1 MTFRRDVVR
10 LVLGLLLV
18 TGGAARSAPPTRSDD
33 VLEFLRIS
41 VELEKRGAIEDL
53 EELDRSSGRLTR
65 AAADLATATERL
77 GRLIREGADRASV
90 QSAED
95 AMLDA
100 DARVRFELERRGL
113 LASRLADRARRAAAL
128 REEIAMRRE
137 AEKSPDDPLTGRWLF
152 TINPGPQRGVVR
164 LILDGALVWGDYTLD
179 GGFRGSIRGQL
190 IGDKLSFDRIDSER
204 GFDAR
209 FYGKL
214 TGAPRRLLGSW
225 EATAIAPTVGPTAGT
240 WSAIPSR
247 EPDDGEKQ

>member
-1 MTFRRDVVR
+1 MAFHRITGR
-10 LVLGLLLV
+10 LALALLLASGTAV
-18 TGGAARSAPPTRSDD
+18 VAAQPTRSDD
-33 VLEFLRIS
+33 VLELLRIS
-41 VELEKRGAIEDL
+41 VDLEKRGAIEDL
-53 EELDRSSGRLTR
+53 EELDRASGRLTR
-65 AAADLATATERL
+65 AEADLATATERL
-77 GRLIREGADRASV
+77 GRQIREGADRASV

-100 DARVRFELERRGL
+100 EARVRFELERRRL

-128 REEIAMRRE
+128 REEIARRRE
-137 AEKSPDDPLTGRWLF
+137 AGKSPDDPLTGRWLVS
-152 TINPGPQRGVVR
+152 INPGDRRGVYR

-179 GGFRGSIRGQL
+179 GGFRGSLRGQL
-190 IGDKLSFDRIDSER
+190 VGDKLSFDRIDSER

-214 TGAPRRLLGSW
+214 TVAPRRLLGSW

-247 EPDDGEKQ
+247 DPEDGERP

>member
-1 MTFRRDVVR
+1 MVR
-10 LVLGLLLV
+10 LVLGLLLASG
-18 TGGAARSAPPTRSDD
+18 TAALAAPPTRSED

-41 VELEKRGAIEDL
+41 VDLEKRGALEDL
-53 EELDRSSGRLTR
+53 DELDRASGRLTR
-65 AAADLATATERL
+65 AEADLATATERL

-100 DARVRFELERRGL
+100 EARVRFELERRRL

-128 REEIAMRRE
+128 REEIARRRE
-137 AEKSPDDPLTGRWLF
+137 AGKSPDDPLTGRWVVA
-152 TINPGPQRGVVR
+152 INPGDRRGVFR

-190 IGDKLSFDRIDSER
+190 VGDKLSFDRIDSER

-209 FYGKL
+209 FYGEL
-214 TGAPRRLLGSW
+214 TAAPRRLRGSW
-225 EATAIAPTVGPTAGT
+225 EATAIAPTVGPSAGS

-247 EPDDGEKQ
+247 EPDDGEKP

>member
-1 MTFRRDVVR
+1 MAFRRITGR
-10 LVLGLLLV
+10 LALALLLTSGTAV
-18 TGGAARSAPPTRSDD
+18 VAAQPTRSDD
-33 VLEFLRIS
+33 VLELLRIS
-41 VELEKRGAIEDL
+41 VDLEKRGAIEDL
-53 EELDRSSGRLTR
+53 EELDRASGRLTR
-65 AAADLATATERL
+65 AEADLATATERL
-77 GRLIREGADRASV
+77 GRQIREGADRASV

-100 DARVRFELERRGL
+100 EARVRFELERRRL

-128 REEIAMRRE
+128 REEIARRRE
-137 AEKSPDDPLTGRWLF
+137 AGKSPDDPLTGRWLVN
-152 TINPGPQRGVVR
+152 INPGDRRGVYR

-179 GGFRGSIRGQL
+179 GGFRGSLRGQL
-190 IGDKLSFDRIDSER
+190 VGDKLSFDRIDSER

-214 TGAPRRLLGSW
+214 TVAPRRILGSW

-247 EPDDGEKQ
+247 DPEDGERP